1 MNNEILIWNFFK
13 SNNFSDYGIASIMGN
28 LYAESGLNPLNLQ
41 NYFNSQLNYSD
52 KEYTFAVDN
61 NIYTNFVYDCA
72 GYGLAQWTFW
82 SKKQELLNYA
92 KKNNSSIGNLNLQLN
107 FLLQDLKNNYTNLY
121 NQLKIIKDIELGSNL
136 FLIEYER
143 PADQSNSAKEKRISY
158 AKDFF
163 NKYGMGVKNMKY
175 SDSNPPLQCIMTN
188 STCYK
193 STGKMQV
200 KGILWHSTGANNTT
214 LKRYVQPSSNDK
226 NYTQLMNMLGKNQYN
241 NDWNHIYLQAGVNAF
256 IGKLNNGT
264 VTTVQTLPWDYRPWG
279 CGSGPRGSCNNGW
292 IQFEICEDGLN
303 DANYFNLIYKEA
315 CELTAFLCKKYNID
329 PKGTVTVNG
338 VKVPTI
344 LCHKDSN
351 TLGLGTAHADVL
363 HWFPKFGKNM
373 TTVRNDVQ
381 AILNGED
388 EEDMTQEKFDEMMN
402 NWLVNLAKQPPSSW
416 SANDRAWCE
425 QNKIINGDNNG
436 NMMYKKYVTREEMAA
451 IIHRLYKLLT

>member
-1 MNNEILIWNFFK
+1 MNNEVLIWNFFK

-52 KEYTFAVDN
+52 KDYTFAVDN

-92 KKNNSSIGNLNLQLN
+92 KKNNSSIGDLNLQLS

-193 STGKMQV
+193 GTGKMQV
-200 KGILWHSTGANNTT
+200 KGILWHSTGANNPT

-279 CGSGPRGSCNNGW
+279 CGSGPKGSCNNGW

-303 DANYFNLIYKEA
+303 DANYFNLIYREA

-329 PKGTVTVNG
+329 PKGTVIVNG

-351 TLGLGTAHADVL
+351 TLGFGTAHADVL

-402 NWLVNLAKQPPSSW
+402 NWLINLAKQPPSSW
-416 SANDRAWCE
+416 SANDRVWCE
-425 QNKIINGDNNG
+425 QNRIINGDNSG

>member
-13 SNNFSDYGIASIMGN
+13 SNNFNDFGIASIMGN

-41 NYFNSQLNYSD
+41 NYFNNKLNYSD
-52 KEYTFAVDN
+52 EDYTFAVDN
-61 NIYTNFVYDCA
+61 NIYTDFVYDCA

-82 SKKQELLNYA
+82 SKKQALLNYA
-92 KKNNSSIGNLNLQLN
+92 KKSNLSIGDLNLQLN
-107 FLLQDLKNNYTNLY
+107 FLLEDLKNNYTNLY
-121 NQLKIIKDIELGSNL
+121 DQLKIIKNIELGSNL

-143 PADQSNSAKEKRISY
+143 PADQSNSIKEKRISY

-163 NKYGMGVKNMKY
+163 NKYSMEAKNMKY
-175 SDSNPPLQCIMTN
+175 SDNNPPLQCIMTN

-193 STGKMQV
+193 GTGKMQI

-226 NYTQLMNMLGKNQYN
+226 NYTQLMNILGKNQYN

-279 CGSGPRGSCNNGW
+279 CGSGPKGSCNNGW

-303 DANYFNLIYKEA
+303 DANYFNLVYKEA

-329 PKGTVTVNG
+329 PKGTVVVNG
-338 VKVPTI
+338 VKIPTI

-351 TLGLGTAHADVL
+351 TLGFGTGHADVL

-402 NWLVNLAKQPPSSW
+402 NWLVNLAKQPPSNW
-416 SANDRAWCE
+416 SADDRTWCE
-425 QNKIINGDNNG
+425 SNKIINGDNSG